1 METGDGLDVGG
12 IDLMG
17 RLKLKWR
24 VFAFQF
30 GFCALLLLVL
40 WFFQTVLLTDM
51 YKLIRKGELEQAVT
65 LVGKNINSPDLQA
78 ILDGLARDKEIVVM
92 PAQEFNMPLRP
103 EPDGRGRR
111 GLESITQTETFALN
125 YGRTISL
132 TFFALISPVDA
143 TVSTLRMQL
152 YIITGIMLLLS
163 IVIALIISARVSK
176 PIEKINS
183 SAKLLASGN
192 YDTHFDSRD
201 FLEVKELSDT
211 LNTAAT
217 ELSKVEAL
225 RRELMANVSH
235 DLRTPLALIYSY
247 AEMMHDFPDEITKE
261 QTQTIMDETQRLTSL
276 VNDVLDVSQFE
287 TGTMVLTKSVYNFTE
302 SISST
307 IDRISELTKSDGY
320 TLRFDHGDDI
330 FINADE
336 CKITQAFYN
345 LLINAIH
352 YSGSIKN
359 VVIRQTV
366 SNGFAKIEVIDS
378 GDGIAEEDLP
388 FIWDRY
394 YKSNK
399 SHKRAVTGTGL
410 GLSIVKK
417 IIDLHGGDY
426 GVASGVGKGS
436 VFWFTIGCGVN
447 NRQDVM
453 TSRECRY
460 PAHVSPTIN
469 HNY

>member
-1 METGDGLDVGG
+1 MDK
-12 IDLMG
+12 
-17 RLKLKWR
+17 LKLKWR
-24 VFAFQF
+24 IFTFQL

-51 YKLIRKGELEQAVT
+51 YKYIRKEELQKAVT
-65 LVGKNINSPDLQA
+65 LVGKNINSPDLQE
-78 ILDGLARDKEIVVM
+78 ILDDLARNKEIIVM
-92 PAQEFNMPLRP
+92 TSQEFNMPLRP
-103 EPDGRGRR
+103 EQEGRGRR
-111 GLESITQTETFALN
+111 GPESITQTETFTLSD
-125 YGRTISL
+125 GRNVSL
-132 TFFALISPVDA
+132 TFYALISPVDA

-163 IVIALIISARVSK
+163 IIIALIISWRVSK

-192 YDTHFDSRD
+192 YDTHFDGRD

-217 ELSKVEAL
+217 ELSKVETL

-261 QTQTIMDETQRLTSL
+261 QTQIIMDETQRLTSL

-287 TGTMVLTKSVYNFTE
+287 MGTMVLTKSVYNLTE

-307 IDRISELTKSDGY
+307 IDRISELVKSDGY
-320 TLRFDHGDDI
+320 TLCFEHGDDI
-330 FINADE
+330 FVNADE
-336 CKITQAFYN
+336 GKIMQAFYN

-352 YSGSIKN
+352 YSGEIKN
-359 VVIRQTV
+359 VVIRQNV

-378 GDGIAEEDLP
+378 GDGIAEDDLP

-399 SHKRAVTGTGL
+399 KHKRAITGTGL

-417 IIDLHGGDY
+417 IIELHEGTY
-426 GVASGVGKGS
+426 GVTSELGKRS
-436 VFWFTIGCGVN
+436 TFWFTIN
-447 NRQDVM
+447 I
-453 TSRECRY
+453 S
-460 PAHVSPTIN
+460 
-469 HNY
+469 